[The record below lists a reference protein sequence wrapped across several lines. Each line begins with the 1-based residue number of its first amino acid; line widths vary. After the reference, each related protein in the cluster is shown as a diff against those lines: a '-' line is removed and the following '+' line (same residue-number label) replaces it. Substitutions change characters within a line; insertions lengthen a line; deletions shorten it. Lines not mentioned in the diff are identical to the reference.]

1 VDCTSC
7 GTRNE
12 AGRKF
17 CGECGTRLAAACPA
31 CGSPNGPEAK
41 FCGECGTALGGPST
55 PRPALSGPGPGG
67 PGTAAQGR
75 IAERRLVSVL
85 FADLVGFTPFAEERD
100 PEETRELL
108 SRYFEL
114 ARAVI
119 ERYGGTVE
127 KFIGD
132 AVMAVWGAPV
142 AREDDAERAV
152 RAGLELV
159 DAVRGIGPTIQA
171 RCGVLTGEAAV
182 TLGAIGEG
190 MVAGDLVN
198 TASRLQSAAPPG
210 SVLVGETTQ
219 RAAAAAIV
227 FEAAGEQ
234 ALKGKAAPAPAWIAR
249 RVVAERGGR
258 NRADTLE
265 APFVGRDVELRLLKD
280 LFHATATERRPRLV
294 SVTGQGGIGKSRL
307 AWEFLKYIDG
317 LVDDVYW
324 HQGRSPA
331 YGDGLAMWALGE
343 MVRERA
349 GLTEA
354 DDEPTTRARLRETLE
369 TFVPDAAERSW
380 LEPALLTL
388 LGHGEAAPATE
399 QLFAAWRTFFERV
412 AAHGPTVLVFE
423 DLQWADATQL
433 DFIDHLLEWTREAPL
448 FLITLARPELLDRRT
463 EWTAGRRGFAA
474 LALEPLREAAM
485 RELLDGLAP
494 GLPEATVGRIVARA
508 DGIPLYAVETV
519 RMLVAEGR
527 LVEQDGA
534 YRPTGDLES
543 IAIPETLHALI
554 AARLDALDP
563 ADRAV
568 VQDAAVLGGSFSAA
582 GLASL
587 SGLDEA
593 ELAGR
598 LRRLVQ
604 REILDL
610 QADPRSP
617 ERGQYA
623 FVQALIREVAY
634 GSLAKADRK
643 TRHLAAARYFESL
656 GADELA
662 GVLATHYTAAYE
674 LVAEGPERDAL
685 ATQSRLALRAA
696 AERAVVL
703 GAHEPALGYL
713 RQAAALTTDSVE
725 RAELL
730 SRAGRSATAAFHR
743 DEATELLAEAVAL
756 LRTGSDRS
764 AIASAVAAQGRVTVE
779 LLRSQQAIDLLL
791 VAVDEFADL
800 GDDPA
805 LADLRSQLS
814 RAYFMHGEP
823 EAAIREAEAVLPTL
837 ERLSL
842 IPLLADVLVTKGSA
856 MGPVG
861 RLREGLAILRGGLDL
876 ARTHGIVSTEMR
888 GLVNL
893 SALAGVEDPRLGFE
907 VAREGVALA
916 ERLGWHGHMASML
929 ANAVVTGES
938 CGEWDW
944 LAETTARIAADEPDP
959 QLRAFLATSL
969 VGIEA
974 MRHESPEAGVAEL
987 ERLFAD
993 ETDPNTRANVE
1004 SARATVDMAEG
1015 RYETAYES
1023 LRRLAPIDPFTA
1035 PSLLGSAIEA
1045 ALWLR
1050 DEERAADTLAAFRT
1064 YGIRGRWI
1072 DATIGGYEAGIE
1084 ALRGDRAGAL
1094 TRYRW
1099 VFAELGALDAP
1110 FDEARL
1116 IVLAAW
1122 LLGPDE
1128 PALREPLE
1136 RARATLERLR
1146 ATVLLERLDA
1156 APGSTPGRGADVR
1169 ANAVGPASAPGQSLE
1184 SVG

>member
-1 VDCTSC
+1 MICPTC
-7 GTRNE
+7 GAANE

-31 CGSPNGPEAK
+31 CGTPNPADTK
-41 FCGECGTALGGPST
+41 FCGECGTALAGTSAARPTSTVRAGGIDAVQA
-55 PRPALSGPGPGG
+55 RV
-67 PGTAAQGR
+67 
-75 IAERRLVSVL
+75 AERRLVSVL
-85 FADLVGFTPFAEERD
+85 FADLVGFTALAEGRD

-108 SRYFEL
+108 SRYFDL
-114 ARAVI
+114 AREVI

-142 AREDDAERAV
+142 AREDDPERAV

-159 DAVRGIGPTIQA
+159 DAVQSLGPSIQA

-182 TLGAIGEG
+182 TLGAVGEG

-198 TASRLQSAAPPG
+198 TASRLQAAAPVG
-210 SVLVGETTQ
+210 TVLVGEATQ
-219 RAAAAAIV
+219 RAATAAIV
-227 FEAAGEQ
+227 FEPAGEQ
-234 ALKGKAAPAPAWIAR
+234 ALKGKATPVAAWIAR

-258 NRADTLE
+258 NRADAVE

-280 LFHATATERRPRLV
+280 LFHATAAERRPRLI

-331 YGDGLAMWALGE
+331 YGEGLALWALGE

-349 GLTEA
+349 GLTEG
-354 DDEPTTRARLRETLE
+354 DDEQTTRAHLRETLE

-388 LGHGEAAPATE
+388 LGHGEPMPATE
-399 QLFAAWRTFFERV
+399 QLFAAWRTFFERI

-433 DFIDHLLEWTREAPL
+433 DFIDHLLEWTRDARL
-448 FLITLARPELLDRRT
+448 FVITLARPELLDRRS

-534 YRPTGDLES
+534 YRPTGDLGS

-568 VQDAAVLGGSFSAA
+568 VQDAAILGGSFTLGA
-582 GLASL
+582 LASL
-587 SGLDEA
+587 SGLDET

-623 FVQALIREVAY
+623 FVQGLIREIAY
-634 GSLAKADRK
+634 GSLARADRK
-643 TRHLAAARYFESL
+643 VRHLAAARYFEGL
-656 GADELA
+656 GTDELA
-662 GVLATHYTAAYE
+662 GVLATHYAAAYE
-674 LVAEGPERDAL
+674 LAAEGPERDAL
-685 ATQSRLALRAA
+685 AAQARVALRGA
-696 AERAVVL
+696 AERAVEL
-703 GAHEPALGYL
+703 GANVPALGYL
-713 RQAAALTTDSVE
+713 RQAAELTADPAE

-730 SRAGRSATAAFHR
+730 TRAGRSATAAFRR
-743 DEATELLAEAVAL
+743 DEAADLLAEAVEL
-756 LRTGSDRS
+756 LRAGSDRS
-764 AIASAVAAQGRVTVE
+764 AIASAIAAQGRVTVE
-779 LLRSQQAIDLLL
+779 LLRSQQAVELL
-791 VAVDEFADL
+791 VEGLQEFTDL

-805 LADLRSQLS
+805 LADLRTQLS

-823 EAAIREAEAVLPTL
+823 EPAIREAEAVLPTL
-837 ERLSL
+837 ERLGL
-842 IPLLADVLVTKGSA
+842 IPLLADTLVTKGSA
-856 MGPVG
+856 MGSTG

-876 ARTHGIVSTEMR
+876 ARAHGIVSTEMR

-893 SALAGVEDPRLGFE
+893 SALLTTEDPRAGFE
-907 VAREGVALA
+907 LAREGIALA
-916 ERLGWHGHMASML
+916 GRLGWRGHMASIA
-929 ANAVVTGES
+929 ANAATPAVS
-938 CGEWDW
+938 CGEWAWVD
-944 LAETTARIAADEPDP
+944 ETIGRIVADEPDP
-959 QLRAFLATSL
+959 QLRAFLATTA
-969 VGIEA
+969 VE
-974 MRHESPEAGVAEL
+974 MRTLRRELPEAEIAEL

-993 ETDPNTRANVE
+993 ETDPNLRTNV
-1004 SARATVDMAEG
+1004 AGVRPYLDMADG
-1015 RYETAYES
+1015 RYEAAYAVFS
-1023 LRRLAPIDPFTA
+1023 QQATLDPFSA
-1035 PSLLGSAIEA
+1035 SNFLLAATEA
-1045 ALWLR
+1045 ALWGG
-1050 DEERAADTLAAFRT
+1050 DADRAARALDSVTALGA
-1064 YGIRGRWI
+1064 RGRYM
-1072 DATIGGYEAGIE
+1072 DAVIEASRAGLA
-1084 ALRGDRAGAL
+1084 ALRGERDAALVGFRAAL
-1094 TRYRW
+1094 AGLR
-1099 VFAELGALDAP
+1099 ELGVPLE
-1110 FDEARL
+1110 EARYAT
-1116 IVLAAW
+1116 IAAGI
-1122 LLGPDE
+1122 LGADE
-1128 PALREPLE
+1128 PALREPLA
-1136 RARATLERLR
+1136 RARELFERLGAVVMLERL
-1146 ATVLLERLDA
+1146 EA
-1156 APGSTPGRGADVR
+1156 APGTSTGRAADGA
-1169 ANAVGPASAPGQSLE
+1169 AAAAEAASAPGESLE
-1184 SVG
+1184 GVG